1 MTVSNPELIY
11 LLSLIAYVQDRS
23 MEVAEAMDSSRP
35 PLAAVSLSQQNTE
48 ADVDFS
54 KLTPSQFGISTQS
67 FLLSSNVK
75 GTQQ

>member
-11 LLSLIAYVQDRS
+11 LLSLIAYVQGSS
-23 MEVAEAMDSSRP
+23 MEVAEAMDSSRS

-54 KLTPSQFGISTQS
+54 RLTPSQFGISTQS
-67 FLLSSNVK
+67 FLPSSNVK